1 MPCCF
6 GGRFHAGTDL
16 ATRGVHRKLTV
27 AFTRTTE
34 TMAARS
40 VWFVCFHADT
50 TAIVPHEMTEPSA
63 AFTVFDSRA
72 NVCRAHM
79 LGFHA
84 DRRSSSKSE
93 VSRYVCTFSRGHD
106 RPITLN
112 AQVFAARFHADTR
125 QGKGGSLS
133 VFHHRTF
140 TRTQDE
146 RRSAMAKQRNL
157 SRGPTPER
165 KDVGR

>member
-16 ATRGVHRKLTV
+16 ATRGVHGKLTV

-34 TMAARS
+34 KMAARS

-63 AFTVFDSRA
+63 AFTVCDSRA

-79 LGFHA
+79 LGFQA

-106 RPITLN
+106 RPIKLN
-112 AQVFAARFHADTR
+112 GQVLQTR
-125 QGKGGSLS
+125 DKEKGGSLS
-133 VFHHRTF
+133 VLHRRSF
-140 TRTQDE
+140 TRTDRE
-146 RRSAMAKQRNL
+146 LYRLFHSATWPFTQITRGKIETSAK
-157 SRGPTPER
+157 
-165 KDVGR
+165 